1 MLVMWLVAIA
11 LVIVT
16 TQVHYEAMR
25 GISFVMAKWRP
36 RVRTHLTP
44 MMVAIIFAHL
54 IEIII
59 FAGAFYVVAEEFGLG
74 ALEGAVDGALDGTY
88 RDYLYHS
95 AVSYTSLG
103 LGDVFPTGQMRLLT
117 GVEALTGLLMIAW
130 SASFTYLEM
139 TKTWNR
145 G

>member
-1 MLVMWLVAIA
+1 MLVMWLAVVV

-16 TQVHYEAMR
+16 VQVHYEALR
-25 GISFVMAKWRP
+25 GISFVMARWHP
-36 RVRTHLTP
+36 RVRSHLIP
-44 MMVAIIFAHL
+44 MMIAIIFARL
-54 IEIII
+54 IEVAI
-59 FAGAFYVVAEEFGLG
+59 FAVGFYVVAEGFGEG
-74 ALEGAVDGALDGTY
+74 ALEGKLGGTY

-103 LGDVFPTGQMRLLT
+103 LGDVFPTGHLRLLT
-117 GVEALTGLLMIAW
+117 GVEALTGLLMITW